1 VKRFPASIFVL
12 AVAICAIGASMV
24 HSQAVSGKDV
34 LVPTAYV
41 SYDPVAHGMNL
52 QAAVV
57 LKIRPGFHV
66 NAHEVSAD
74 YLIPTE
80 VHAEV
85 PAGFKIGSVIY
96 PKGTLQSFTFS
107 KDKQLNVYTDSVT
120 VRLPLTVLPNAPL
133 GPQHLL
139 MKLKYQAC
147 SQEICL
153 PPVTKDV
160 DTTINVV
167 ESQSSA
173 KPANPTVFA
182 K

>member
-1 VKRFPASIFVL
+1 
-12 AVAICAIGASMV
+12 
-24 HSQAVSGKDV
+24 
-34 LVPTAYV
+34 
-41 SYDPVAHGMNL
+41 
-52 QAAVV
+52 
-57 LKIRPGFHV
+57 
-66 NAHEVSAD
+66 
-74 YLIPTE
+74 
-80 VHAEV
+80 
-85 PAGFKIGSVIY
+85 
-96 PKGTLQSFTFS
+96 
-107 KDKQLNVYTDSVT
+107 
-120 VRLPLTVLPNAPL
+120 VLPNAPL